1 MEEAR
6 AQRAVERVKA
16 LRDGV
21 KEQLTRLGER
31 FDGDSGQLL
40 ADLAEARPAV
50 QGPDGAGGPVPG
62 GVSEGEGAPGGAGLL

>member
-31 FDGDSGQLL
+31 FDRDSGQLL
-40 ADLAEARPAV
+40 ADLAEARPV
-50 QGPDGAGGPVPG
+50 VR
-62 GVSEGEGAPGGAGLL
+62 GLM